1 MPKYDNEN
9 NNNNNNNNNS
19 INQTEVKNGLGLSSE
34 RES

>member
-19 INQTEVKNGLGLSSE
+19 INQTEVNNGLGLSSE